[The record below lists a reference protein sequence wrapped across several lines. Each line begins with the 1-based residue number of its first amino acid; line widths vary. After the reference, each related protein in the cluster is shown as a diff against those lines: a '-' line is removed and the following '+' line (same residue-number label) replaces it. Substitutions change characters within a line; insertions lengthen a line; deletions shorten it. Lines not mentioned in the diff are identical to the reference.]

1 MRWIRFTADGNTGY
15 GIVEGDQIAAVE
27 GSIFAD
33 WRRTGWTHKLSD
45 VRIEVPIIP
54 PTFYAAG
61 LNYAKHVL
69 EGAARR
75 GVPPNLPSSADI
87 GYRANNALVAHGQNV
102 IIPADATEAV
112 HYEGELAVIIGK
124 TAKNVSETEAMG
136 CVFGYSIGNDVSER
150 TWQKDDRTF
159 FRAKNADT
167 FKPMGPW
174 IETDLDLHAA
184 RTIVRVNGKQTI
196 EFETNAL
203 LFSIATFIS
212 RTSHYCTLHPGDMI
226 WMGTDGT
233 SPNIASGDTVEIEI
247 TGIGVLSNKFVKG
260 KA

>member
-1 MRWIRFTADGNTGY
+1 
-15 GIVEGDQIAAVE
+15 
-27 GSIFAD
+27 
-33 WRRTGWTHKLSD
+33 
-45 VRIEVPIIP
+45 
-54 PTFYAAG
+54 
-61 LNYAKHVL
+61 
-69 EGAARR
+69 
-75 GVPPNLPSSADI
+75 
-87 GYRANNALVAHGQNV
+87 
-102 IIPADATEAV
+102 
-112 HYEGELAVIIGK
+112 
-124 TAKNVSETEAMG
+124 MG

-174 IETDLDLHAA
+174 IETELDLDAA

-233 SPNIASGDTVEIEI
+233 SPNIGDGDVVEIEI
-247 TGIGVLSNKFVKG
+247 SGIGVLRNKFVKA
-260 KA
+260 K

>member
-1 MRWIRFTADGNTGY
+1 MRWIRFSSAGRQAA
-15 GIVEGDQIAAVE
+15 GIIEGDRIAEIE
-27 GSIFAD
+27 GNMFAD
-33 WRRTGWTHKLSD
+33 WRRTGAMHALAD
-45 VRIEVPIIP
+45 VTIEVPNVP

-75 GVPPNLPSSADI
+75 GETPNLPKAADI
-87 GYRANNALVAHGQNV
+87 GYRANNALVAHGQEV
-102 IIPADATEAV
+102 IIPADATDAI

-124 TAKNVSETEAMG
+124 RVKNVSEAEAMD
-136 CVFGYSIGNDVSER
+136 CIFGYSIGNDISER
-150 TWQKDDRTF
+150 TWQKNDRTF

-174 IETDLDLHAA
+174 IETELDLDAA
-184 RTIVRVNGKQTI
+184 ETIVRVNGTETI
-196 EFETNAL
+196 RFATNAL

-212 RTSHYCTLHPGDMI
+212 RTSHYCTLVPGDMI

-233 SPNIASGDTVEIEI
+233 SPNIKSGDVVEIDI
-247 TGIGVLSNKFVKG
+247 TGIGTLRNRFVRE
-260 KA
+260 A

>member
-1 MRWIRFTADGNTGY
+1 MRWIRFTAEGQTAY
-15 GIVEGDQIAAVE
+15 GILEGDRIAETA
-27 GSIFAD
+27 GNIFAD
-33 WRRTGWTHKLSD
+33 WRRTGRMHDLAA
-45 VRIEVPIIP
+45 VRIEVPNIP

-75 GVPPNLPSSADI
+75 GVPANLPTQADI
-87 GYRANNALVAHGQNV
+87 GYRANNALIAHEQDV
-102 IIPADATEAV
+102 IIPRDATEAI

-124 TAKNVSETEAMG
+124 KAKNLSEAEAMG
-136 CVFGYSIGNDVSER
+136 CIFGYSIGNDVSER

-174 IETDLDLHAA
+174 IETDLDLDAA
-184 RTIVRVNGKQTI
+184 RTIVRVNGQQTI
-196 EFETNAL
+196 EFATNAL

-212 RTSHYCTLHPGDMI
+212 RTSQYCTLYPGDMM

-233 SPNIASGDTVEIEI
+233 SPNIASGDVVEIEI
-247 TGIGVLSNKFVKG
+247 TGLGVLRNRFVREI
-260 KA
+260 

>member
-1 MRWIRFTADGNTGY
+1 MRWIRFTADGQTGY
-15 GIVEGDQIAAVE
+15 GIVEGDRIAATR
-27 GSIFAD
+27 GDIFGD
-33 WRRTGWTHKLSD
+33 WQRTGRMYDLAA
-45 VRIEVPIIP
+45 VRIEVPNIP

-75 GVPPNLPSSADI
+75 GVPANLPMQADI
-87 GYRANNALVAHGQNV
+87 GYRANNALIAHEQDV
-102 IIPADATEAV
+102 IIPRDATEAI

-124 TAKNVSETEAMG
+124 KAKNLSEAEAMG
-136 CVFGYSIGNDVSER
+136 CIFGYSIGNDVSER

-174 IETDLDLHAA
+174 IETELDLDAA
-184 RTIVRVNGKQTI
+184 QTIVRVNGQQTI
-196 EFETNAL
+196 AFATNAL

-212 RTSHYCTLHPGDMI
+212 RTSQYCTLYPGDMM

-233 SPNIASGDTVEIEI
+233 SPNIASGDVVEIEI
-247 TGIGVLSNKFVKG
+247 TGLGVLRNRFVREV
-260 KA
+260 

>member
-1 MRWIRFTADGNTGY
+1 MRWIRFSSAGRHAA
-15 GIVEGDQIAAVE
+15 GIIEGDQIVE
-27 GSIFAD
+27 IAGDMFAD
-33 WRRTGWTHKLSD
+33 WRRTGAMHALAD
-45 VRIEVPIIP
+45 VTIEVPNVP

-75 GVPPNLPSSADI
+75 GEVPNLPKAADI
-87 GYRANNALVAHGQNV
+87 GYRANNALVAHGQDV
-102 IIPADATEAV
+102 IIPADATDAI

-124 TAKNVSETEAMG
+124 RVKNVSEAEAMG
-136 CVFGYSIGNDVSER
+136 CIFGYSIGNDVSER
-150 TWQKDDRTF
+150 TWQRNDRTF

-174 IETDLDLHAA
+174 IETELDLDAA
-184 RTIVRVNGKQTI
+184 ETIVRVNGTETI
-196 EFETNAL
+196 RFATNAL

-212 RTSHYCTLHPGDMI
+212 RTSHYCTLVPGDMI

-233 SPNIASGDTVEIEI
+233 SPNIKSGDVVEIDI
-247 TGIGVLSNKFVKG
+247 TGIGTLRNRFVRE
-260 KA
+260 A

>member
-1 MRWIRFTADGNTGY
+1 MRWIRFTADGSTGY
-15 GIVEGDQIAAVE
+15 GILEGDQIAAVE

-33 WRRTGWTHKLSD
+33 WRRIGRTHKLAD
-45 VRIEVPIIP
+45 VQIEVPIIP

-69 EGAARR
+69 EGAVRR
-75 GVPPNLPSSADI
+75 GVPPNLPGAADI
-87 GYRANNALVAHGQNV
+87 GYRANSALIAHDQNV
-102 IIPADATEAV
+102 IIPADATEVV

-124 TAKNVSETEAMG
+124 TAKNLSEAEAMG

-174 IETDLDLHAA
+174 IETELDLDAA

-233 SPNIASGDTVEIEI
+233 SPNIGDGDVVEIEI
-247 TGIGVLSNKFVKG
+247 SGIGVLRNKFVKT
-260 KA
+260 K

>member
-1 MRWIRFTADGNTGY
+1 MRWIRFSRAGRHAA
-15 GIVEGDQIAAVE
+15 GIIEGDRIAEIE
-27 GSIFAD
+27 GDMFAE
-33 WRRTGWTHKLSD
+33 WRRTGAMHALAEVT
-45 VRIEVPIIP
+45 IEVPNVP

-75 GVPPNLPSSADI
+75 GEVANLPKAADI
-87 GYRANNALVAHGQNV
+87 GYRANNALVAHGQDV
-102 IIPADATEAV
+102 IIPADATDAI

-124 TAKNVSETEAMG
+124 RVKNVSEAEAMG
-136 CVFGYSIGNDVSER
+136 CIFGYSIGNDVSER
-150 TWQKDDRTF
+150 TWQKNDRTF

-174 IETDLDLHAA
+174 IETDFDLENAE
-184 RTIVRVNGKQTI
+184 TTVRVNGAETI
-196 EFETNAL
+196 RFATNAL

-212 RTSHYCTLHPGDMI
+212 RTSQYCTLVPGDML

-233 SPNIASGDTVEIEI
+233 SPNIKSGDVVEIDI
-247 TGIGVLSNKFVKG
+247 TGIGTLRNRFVRE
-260 KA
+260 A